1 MVYKRIFDILF
12 SIFVIIIFLP
22 LFLLIFFL
30 ILFSSGSPVFFIQTR
45 SGINGKKIRLF
56 KFRTFEKNEI
66 TFIGHFLR
74 KFRIDELP
82 QFVNVLF
89 GDLSIVGPRPLYI
102 EYNELYSKIQRR
114 RLLMKPGITGL
125 AQIRGLN
132 SLSWQHKF
140 KYDVF
145 YVNNYSLTLDLYILY
160 KTFFILLSLIF
171 INNNEY
177 KFDTKFKGNKK

>member
-1 MVYKRIFDILF
+1 
-12 SIFVIIIFLP
+12 
-22 LFLLIFFL
+22 
-30 ILFSSGSPVFFIQTR
+30 
-45 SGINGKKIRLF
+45 
-56 KFRTFEKNEI
+56 
-66 TFIGHFLR
+66 
-74 KFRIDELP
+74 
-82 QFVNVLF
+82 
-89 GDLSIVGPRPLYI
+89 
-102 EYNELYSKIQRR
+102 
-114 RLLMKPGITGL
+114 MKPGITGL

-132 SLSWQHKF
+132 RLSWQHKF